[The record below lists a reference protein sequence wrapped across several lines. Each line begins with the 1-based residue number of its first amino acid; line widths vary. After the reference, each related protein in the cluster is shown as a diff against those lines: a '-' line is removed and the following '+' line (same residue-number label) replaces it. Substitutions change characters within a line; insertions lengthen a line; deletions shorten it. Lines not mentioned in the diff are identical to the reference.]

1 MSRFYTTRRWE
12 MYGNALG
19 QEVWYEV
26 YLHGKVV
33 WVAFS
38 KSAARLFVREFGGAF
53 YRLRGR

>member
-1 MSRFYTTRRWE
+1 